1 MQATINFI
9 QAVANTSGNTLKKA
23 LANAKA
29 TLSNE
34 TTQKMVL
41 FATILGLLFLAANLD
56 KIM

>member
-9 QAVANTSGNTLKKA
+9 QAVATTSGNTLKRA
-23 LANAKA
+23 LASVKA

-56 KIM
+56 KIV